1 MSYRTRRLLRR
12 ALIVAMWLAII
23 GLLLWACWRVWIQRY
38 VVYTRDGVKIDMD
51 RSTTDIVG
59 EVATPPAPRDPVSIY
74 FTPKEEITQMG
85 SRLYQILGY
94 YVPTDALLYDIGA
107 VSGQIDLLTPGS
119 AVMIDLKS
127 IYGNFFYSTKINGA
141 SVASSINTKMVDN
154 IVKKLT
160 DGDYYAIAR
169 IPAFR
174 EMDFDTSACLSDED
188 GYPWHDEEYC
198 VWLDPTDDRTMA
210 YLIQICNELR
220 NMGFDEVVFHEFRF
234 PDSSNYVFDSDL
246 TKAQALA
253 DTAATLVSTCTA
265 EGFAVSFEG
274 DSSFVLPEGQS
285 RLYLDG
291 ITAEQAASVASAIT
305 VTDPVAN
312 IVFKAT
318 SNDTRYNAFSALRMM
333 DVGQYSNEE

>member
-1 MSYRTRRLLRR
+1 MSYRTRLMLRR
-12 ALIVAMWLAII
+12 ALIVGLWLVII
-23 GLLLWACWRVWIQRY
+23 GLLLWACWMVWIQRY
-38 VVYTRDGVKIDMD
+38 VVYTRDGVKIDMN

-59 EVATPPAPRDPVSIY
+59 EEALPPSPRDPISIY
-74 FTPKEEITQMG
+74 FTPKEEITDMG
-85 SRLYQILGY
+85 NKLYQILGY
-94 YVPTDALLYDIGA
+94 YVSTDALLYDISA
-107 VSGQIDLLTPGS
+107 VSSQINLLTPGS

-141 SVASSINTKMVDN
+141 TKAEAINTQMVDN
-154 IVKKLT
+154 IIKKLT
-160 DGDYYAIAR
+160 DNDYYAIAR

-174 EMDFDTSACLSDED
+174 EMVFDTSACLSDED

-220 NMGFDEVVFHEFRF
+220 NLGFDEVVFHEFRF

-246 TKAQALA
+246 TKDQALA
-253 DTAATLVSTCTA
+253 ETAAALVSTCTA
-265 EGFAVSFEG
+265 DGFAVSFEG
-274 DSSFVLPEGQS
+274 SSSFVLPAGQS

-291 ITAEQAASVASAIT
+291 ISADQAASVAASIP

-312 IVFKAT
+312 IVFKAI
-318 SNDTRYNAFSALRMM
+318 SNDTRYNTFSALREM
-333 DVGQYSNEE
+333 DVGQYSTEE

>member
-12 ALIVAMWLAII
+12 SIIVLLWLALI
-23 GLLLWACWRVWIQRY
+23 GLLVWGCWMIWIQRY

-51 RSTTDIVG
+51 RSTVDIAG
-59 EVATPPAPRDPVSIY
+59 EIAKPPAPRDPVSIY
-74 FTPKEEITQMG
+74 FTPKEDITDAG
-85 SRLYQILGY
+85 TKLYQILGY
-94 YVPTDALLYDIGA
+94 YIPTDALLHDIAA
-107 VSGQIDLLTPGS
+107 VSSQVDLLSAGS

-141 SVASSINTKMVDN
+141 PIAESINTKMVDN
-154 IVKKLT
+154 IIKKLI
-160 DGDYYAIAR
+160 DDEYYTIAR

-174 EMDFDTSACLSDED
+174 EMDFETTACLADEE

-220 NMGFDEVVFHEFRF
+220 NLGFDEVVFCEFRF
-234 PDSSNYVFDSDL
+234 PDSSNYVFESDL
-246 TKAQALA
+246 TKDQVLA
-253 DTAATLVSTCTA
+253 ETAAALVSTCTA
-265 EGFAVSFEG
+265 DGFAVSFEG
-274 DSSFVLPEGQS
+274 DSKFVLPEGPS
-285 RLYLDG
+285 RLYIDG
-291 ITAEQAASVASAIT
+291 VSPEQAASVAAAIP

-318 SNDTRYNAFSALRMM
+318 SNDTRYNDYSALRLM
-333 DVGQYSNEE
+333 DVGQYAEE